1 MERVAFYTLG
11 CKVNQYDTEA
21 MINLFTAA
29 DYELVD
35 FSDEADVYVIN
46 TCTVTHQGA
55 RKSRKMVRRANR
67 RNPQA
72 IVAVVGCYP
81 QVSPAEILEIDGVD
95 LIVGTEGQSRIVD
108 LVEQAKR
115 ADESLNFVRDIS
127 EAEDF
132 EEIPLDKFEERT
144 RASLKVQDGCDNFC
158 AYCIIPYTRGSVRS
172 RRIEDAVAE
181 AKRLAASGF
190 KEIVLTG
197 IHLGAYGKEVEE
209 EIDLVTLLKELI
221 EISGLERIRLSS
233 IEATEVTSDLIDLIA
248 TEEKLCRH
256 LHLPLQ
262 NGSDKILAAMNR
274 DYTVQQYA
282 DKVAEIRSNIP
293 QIALTTDVMVGFPGE
308 TDEDF
313 EATYQLIEELAF
325 SDLHV
330 FKYSKREGTAA
341 AKFSNQVHSKLKK
354 ERSAKLRKLADDLAS
369 QYRKKFLGAEL
380 DVLIEEERDG
390 STDLLTGLT
399 DNYLRVMIDDQD
411 QYRKELIEVELNKLQ
426 EDYLIGKITKG

>member
-35 FSDEADVYVIN
+35 FSDEADVYIIN

-108 LVEQAKR
+108 LVEQAKQ
-115 ADESLNFVRDIS
+115 ADESLNFVRDVS

-144 RASLKVQDGCDNFC
+144 RASLKVQDGCDSFC

-197 IHLGAYGKEVEE
+197 IHLGAYGKEMEE
-209 EIDLVTLLKELI
+209 TDLVFLLEELI

-262 NGSDKILAAMNR
+262 NGSDKILEAMNR

-282 DKVAEIRSNIP
+282 DKIAEIRSKIP

-341 AKFSNQVHSKLKK
+341 AKFPNQVHSKVKK
-354 ERSAKLRKLADDLAS
+354 ERSAKLRRLADDLAL
-369 QYRKKFLGAEL
+369 QYRKKFLGTKL

-390 STDLLTGLT
+390 STGLLTGLT

-426 EDYLIGKITKG
+426 EDYLFGKITKG